1 MRGPTIRGVLGPKR
15 ATSPPDHRERRN
27 MSKIMGSMAAPAAVA
42 VYRWT
47 WIRLS
52 GSRKKKIPIAA

>member
-1 MRGPTIRGVLGPKR
+1 
-15 ATSPPDHRERRN
+15 